1 MALNATFNNISVIS
15 WRGKIS
21 QKTHKKTK
29 PTHKKTHKK
38 QKQKQHKIH
47 KQYEKNDINVIVV
60 SSENTAKT
68 HFFLI

>member
-38 QKQKQHKIH
+38 QKQKQHKIL

-60 SSENTAKT
+60 SSKILLKLTS
-68 HFFLI
+68 F